1 MVSSADTS
9 DTSLS
14 AVDSPL
20 ETSSDSVSTAELYS
34 DAVSEAD

>member
-1 MVSSADTS
+1 MLSSADTS

-20 ETSSDSVSTAELYS
+20 DNSDSVSTAELYS